1 MEKYYWAAIIKSDDA
16 YIILFPDFEEAVS
29 QGYTLAECMDMGMD
43 ALSNVVDEYRK
54 SKKDLPTP
62 CSREEAAKWVKKTL
76 SALNEHVAEKD
87 IFYQLFK
94 SPCVDNTPVRVSVSL
109 AKSALEKIDAKAA
122 DLGMTRSGLLVAAAL
137 AYDA

>member
-1 MEKYYWAAIIKSDDA
+1 MENYYWSVIIKRDDA
-16 YIILFPDFEEAVS
+16 YVILFPDFENAVS
-29 QGYTLAECMDMGMD
+29 QGNNLPECMDMGMN
-43 ALSNVVDEYRK
+43 ALSNAVEEYRK
-54 SKKDLPTP
+54 NKKDLPIP
-62 CSREEAAKWVKKTL
+62 CSREEAAGWVKKTL
-76 SALNEHVAEKD
+76 ADLGEHIEEKD

-137 AYDA
+137 AYEA